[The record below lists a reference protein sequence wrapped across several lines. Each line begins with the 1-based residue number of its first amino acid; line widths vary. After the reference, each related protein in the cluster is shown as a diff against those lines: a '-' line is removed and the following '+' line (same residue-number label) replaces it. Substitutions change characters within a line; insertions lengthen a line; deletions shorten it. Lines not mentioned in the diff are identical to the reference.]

1 MADRLILMGVVG
13 RAHGVRGLVRV
24 HSHTTDPADLAAY
37 SPLLDDA
44 GRPWTLVWKGEGVA
58 ELRDQAGQKLADR
71 TAAEAMVNT
80 RLYVPRERLPAAGH
94 DEFYLADLVGLAAQD
109 QAGTPLGTVAT
120 VHDYGAGA
128 SLEIAGAG
136 GASMLV
142 PFNRASVPR
151 VDIAAGRI
159 VIAPPAEVVVA
170 PPSSPAAGEGA
181 P

>member
-24 HSHTTDPADLAAY
+24 HSHTADPAELAAY

-44 GRPWTLVWKGEGVA
+44 GRAFTLVWKGEGVA
-58 ELRDQAGQKLADR
+58 ELRDESGRPLADR

-94 DEFYLADLVGLAAQD
+94 DEFYLADLVGLAARD
-109 QAGTPLGTVAT
+109 PAGAPLGTVAT

-128 SLEIAGAG
+128 SLEIAGPN
-136 GASMLV
+136 GASLLV
-142 PFNRASVPR
+142 PFNRASVPA
-151 VDIAAGRI
+151 VDIAAGII
-159 VIAPPAEVVVA
+159 VVAPPAERLVA
-170 PPSSPAAGEGA
+170 PPAAQDA